1 MVGDGGES
9 GLEENWKRH
18 DHLGNN
24 YVSINIYRCLT
35 SEMYRSIRS
44 KVRHP
49 RSASSKKKKKKKKK
63 SETRT
68 ASVLKAITST
78 ICRLCFCPNK

>member
-24 YVSINIYRCLT
+24 DVSINIYRCLT
-35 SEMYRSIRS
+35 SEMYICIRS
-44 KVRHP
+44 RVRHP
-49 RSASSKKKKKKKKK
+49 RSASSKIK
-63 SETRT
+63 
-68 ASVLKAITST
+68 IN
-78 ICRLCFCPNK
+78 NKI